1 MAKSETNMEKHK
13 KIIQLYQSFDNL
25 LNSGSLNFDERSKL
39 IGEMARLQRVAL
51 KIERMS
57 FSEVT
62 KVTDDYLI
70 DVPSKLNPA

>member
-1 MAKSETNMEKHK
+1 MEKHK